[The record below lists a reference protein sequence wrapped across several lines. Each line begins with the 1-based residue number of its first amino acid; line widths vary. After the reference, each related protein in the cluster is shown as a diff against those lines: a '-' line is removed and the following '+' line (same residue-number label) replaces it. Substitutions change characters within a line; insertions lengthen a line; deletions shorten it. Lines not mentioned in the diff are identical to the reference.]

1 MSKEEPV
8 KYIKN
13 KLSNIDI
20 NDSYIEDTNIDNYE
34 TDEEEIERQN
44 REYYLETLNIIQQ
57 NILEYVE
64 QKSIPLCE
72 YLTIKNIGDMLYNK
86 INF

>member
-1 MSKEEPV
+1 MSKEEPI
-8 KYIKN
+8 KYVKN
-13 KLSNIDI
+13 KISI
-20 NDSYIEDTNIDNYE
+20 NDVNNTYIEDTTVDNYE
-34 TDEEEIERQN
+34 TDEEENQDQN

-57 NILEYVE
+57 NIIEYVE